1 MRIAVLA
8 SLTGHAAAI
17 AALATMDWH
26 APDFPPSIPVAVLV
40 PPVLSDRAA
49 SPMTSSAA
57 GAPPPAAAPA
67 AAGGAPGLD
76 LSAALREP
84 LTLPPPAAV
93 SAPARRPVQ
102 KAKPAPAV
110 ELAPQASSDAAD
122 APAASAQSQLASA
135 APATAPIVEV
145 GPAPLL
151 GNPRPEYPPAARRR
165 ALEGRAVVRAVVAV
179 DGRVASVELRASSSH
194 ELLDRAALEAVKR
207 WRFAPARRGEQAVD
221 GAVDVPV
228 VFRLED

>member
-26 APDFPPSIPVAVLV
+26 APEFPPSIPVAVLV
-40 PPVLSDRAA
+40 PPALSDRMA

-84 LTLPPPAAV
+84 VTLPPPAPV
-93 SAPARRPVQ
+93 SAPARKPMRQ
-102 KAKPAPAV
+102 AKPAPAV
-110 ELAPQASSDAAD
+110 ETTPEASNGAADPQASSSD
-122 APAASAQSQLASA
+122 LASLV
-135 APATAPIVEV
+135 PATAPIVEV
-145 GPAPLL
+145 GPALL
-151 GNPRPEYPPAARRR
+151 PGNPRPEYPPAARRR
-165 ALEGRAVVRAVVAV
+165 ALEGRTVVRAVVAV
-179 DGRVASVELRASSSH
+179 DGRVASVELRHSSSH
-194 ELLDRAALEAVKR
+194 ELLDRAALDAVRR
-207 WRFAPARRGEQAVD
+207 WRFAPAKRGEQAVD